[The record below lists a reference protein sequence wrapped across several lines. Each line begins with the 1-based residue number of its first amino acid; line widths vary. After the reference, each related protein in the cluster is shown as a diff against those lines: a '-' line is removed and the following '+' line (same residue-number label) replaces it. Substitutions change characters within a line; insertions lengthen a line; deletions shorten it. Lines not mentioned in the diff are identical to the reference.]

1 MMNSAMGAD
10 RRNQE
15 TDGGACSR
23 IRQLRKSDEAARKL
37 SLDAASFEAKAKAIA
52 TGSGAK
58 SPQAP
63 ACNTVARH

>member
-1 MMNSAMGAD
+1 MMNSAAGAG

-37 SLDAASFEAKAKAIA
+37 SSDAASFEANAKAIA
-52 TGSGAK
+52 TGSGAT
-58 SPQAP
+58 SLHAP
-63 ACNTVARH
+63 ACSAVARH